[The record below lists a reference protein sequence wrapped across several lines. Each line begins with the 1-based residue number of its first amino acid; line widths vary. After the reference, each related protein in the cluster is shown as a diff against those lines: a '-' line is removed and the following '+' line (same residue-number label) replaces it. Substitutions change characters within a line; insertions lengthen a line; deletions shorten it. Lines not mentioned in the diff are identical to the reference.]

1 MRDDISEPSLW
12 DWLTQCTL
20 IERKKK
26 GKKMYSD
33 SARPGRQWCWMLVV
47 GAISLNLIAST
58 ASRYT
63 SFDAGGASLV
73 CSIHQDRIDG
83 LKNEMTSW
91 VVLRVRFSIYLFSF
105 LPSSSSK
112 TSSRINRRAKWSIE
126 RMYTRS
132 STYST
137 STGCST
143 CAQHCL
149 PPVLFYVLCRGLT
162 FPGSII
168 KTQTQTQTENWIF

>member
-26 GKKMYSD
+26 ERKCIPT
-33 SARPGRQWCWMLVV
+33 RPGLAANGAGCWWKMV

-58 ASRYT
+58 ALRYT

-149 PPVLFYVLCRGLT
+149 PPVLFYSMPRIDLSR
-162 FPGSII
+162 IYY
-168 KTQTQTQTENWIF
+168 